1 MRSVKYISLFL
12 ISVMLSSTAFGVA
25 FGATVKY
32 DDASAA
38 YKNGIYYDKLMDVDL
53 TGDLRADIVNIA
65 MSQIGYC
72 EGDNVSHLGGEYEGK
87 KDYTEYGRWYT
98 KNVLSWLTYSSWC
111 AVFVSWCARVANIP
125 DNVITNAINAKPG
138 TNEIRHF
145 RNLAAVHER
154 TEDNGYKID
163 YVPLPGDLIFFDW
176 DKKFNTWDHVGMVI
190 DVVDDI
196 VFTTEGNS
204 GNSVSLRTYRLD
216 EMVIRAYGV
225 PNYSSDANYGNIYGP
240 DHKHEWTAVKQ
251 STCDKQGTK
260 KCKTCGQTGVMFEL
274 GHQYWVWGDVHRDED
289 KPKYMH
295 VDKEP
300 TCTEPGQKSFHC
312 IRCGHRD
319 KIEVIEP
326 TDHAYKETER
336 IESTC
341 SVQGTVTYVCDNDP
355 SHVYIEKLETKPH
368 VSGDWIIVKEA
379 TYFESGIDQK
389 QCKYCSIKM
398 DERITPILVDTTAPT
413 GTVTVGGHTTDGFNS
428 NPTVDVTVNKA
439 PEFKIVATDDG
450 IGIDAVYYTVTN
462 ELLTLEQ
469 VNVIT
474 NWTPGDSYIPTADG
488 TYYFYAKLVDKSGN
502 ITYLSS
508 VGITLDTVLPV
519 VSGLENGKTY
529 CADVHFTVN
538 EAVNVIVN
546 STSVGINSNG
556 EYVLFGTAGYTV
568 EIKDMA
574 GNVLTFQ
581 VQVNSNH
588 TAGVP
593 KVTVDPTCTKTGKR
607 VTKCTVCSHT
617 IKTESIKALGHDNGE
632 WSTTKQA
639 TCTESGTKIRCCTVC
654 DAILETVTEP
664 AQGHIKSGWTVVEEE
679 TCTKNGKEEIYC
691 LTCSKTVEERVIFS
705 TGHIVG
711 GWETQTAQT
720 CNDDGLLVKR
730 CVMCKETLESEV
742 LPKTGHVHSEWTTES
757 SPTCTEDG
765 KRIKKCKACD
775 ETLEEIVTEKL
786 GHHYVNS
793 KCEVCGGTSPVLIVT
808 FSASA
813 AAIILLIVTYDITN
827 RRKIN
832 KNRPKSKQY

>member
-1 MRSVKYISLFL
+1 MRIAKYVSLFL
-12 ISVMLSSTAFGVA
+12 ISAMLLSTVLGVA

-38 YKNGIYYDKLMDVDL
+38 YKNGIYYDKLMNVEL

-65 MSQIGYC
+65 ISQIGYC
-72 EGDNVSHLGGEYEGK
+72 EGDNVSHLGGEHEGK

-111 AVFVSWCARVANIP
+111 AVFVSWCARVANVP

-138 TNEIRHF
+138 TNEVRHF
-145 RNLAAVHER
+145 RNLAAVYER
-154 TEDNGYKID
+154 KSPDYKLD

-176 DKKFNTWDHVGMVI
+176 DKKFNTWDHVGIVI

-196 VFTTEGNS
+196 VFTVEGNS
-204 GNSVSLRTYRLD
+204 GNGVNLRTYRLN

-225 PNYSSDANYGNIYGP
+225 PKYASDSNYGNIYGP
-240 DHKHEWTAVKQ
+240 GHKHEWTVVKH
-251 STCDKQGTK
+251 STCDQKGTK

-274 GHQYWVWGDVHRDED
+274 GHQYWIWGDVHRDED

-295 VDKEP
+295 VDKQP
-300 TCTEPGQKSFHC
+300 TCTDPGQKSFHC
-312 IRCGHRD
+312 IRCGHKD
-319 KIEVIEP
+319 KIEPIAATGHNYVEASR
-326 TDHAYKETER
+326 T
-336 IESTC
+336 ESTC
-341 SVQGTVTYVCDNDP
+341 NKTGKITYVCKNDSKHTKTEDLP
-355 SHVYIEKLETKPH
+355 IGTHVAT
-368 VSGDWIIVKEA
+368 DWITVKPA
-379 TYFESGIDQK
+379 TYYEEGLEQK

-439 PEFKIVATDDG
+439 PEVKIEAKDSG
-450 IGIDAVYYTVTN
+450 IGIDKVYYSVTSTPFN
-462 ELLTLEQ
+462 MDQ
-469 VNVIT
+469 VKAIT
-474 NWTPGDSYIPTADG
+474 NWQPGSSYTPNADG
-488 TYYFYAKLVDKSGN
+488 TYYVYAKLVDKAGN
-502 ITYLSS
+502 IAYLSS
-508 VGITLDTVLPV
+508 VGITLDTVLPI

-538 EAVNVIVN
+538 EAVKVVVN
-546 STSVGINSNG
+546 SAAIGINADG

-568 EIKDMA
+568 EIMDMA
-574 GNVLTFQ
+574 GNSLSYK
-581 VQVNSNH
+581 VQVNSKH
-588 TAGVP
+588 TAGTPV
-593 KVTVDPTCTKTGKR
+593 VTVDPTCTKMGTK

-617 IKTESIKALGHDNGE
+617 IKKESIKALGHDNGE

-639 TCTESGTKIRCCTVC
+639 TCTESGTRIRCCTIC

-664 AQGHIKSGWTVVEEE
+664 AQGHIKSGWTLVESA

-691 LTCSKTVEERVIFS
+691 MTCSQTVEERVIFA

-711 GWETQTAQT
+711 GWETQIAQT
-720 CNDDGLLVKR
+720 CTTDGLMAKH
-730 CVMCKETLESEV
+730 CVVCNEMLESEV

-765 KRIKKCKACD
+765 KRIRKCKACG
-775 ETLEEIVTEKL
+775 EVLEEIITEKL
-786 GHHYVNS
+786 GHNYVNS
-793 KCEVCGGTSPVLIVT
+793 KCEVCGSTSPVLIVT

-813 AAIILLIVTYDITN
+813 VAIILLIVTYDITN